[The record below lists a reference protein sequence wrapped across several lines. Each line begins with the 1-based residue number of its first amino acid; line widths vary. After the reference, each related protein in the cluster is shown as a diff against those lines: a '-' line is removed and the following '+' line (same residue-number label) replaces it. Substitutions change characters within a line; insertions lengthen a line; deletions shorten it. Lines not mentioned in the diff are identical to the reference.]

1 MKNMNLEEKK
11 VLIVDD
17 EAGIR
22 RNLHVGLTQHGFS
35 IDDALKT
42 GFPLCLRSNQV
53 TTKARPITL

>member
-35 IDDALKT
+35 IDDAEDGLSALVSDRIKL
-42 GFPLCLRSNQV
+42 PQRYAL
-53 TTKARPITL
+53 